1 MGRIH
6 VLDKHVA
13 ELIAAGEVV
22 DRPSS
27 VVKEL
32 LENAVD
38 AGATTVTVEI
48 KHGGVTY
55 LRITDNGCGI
65 AREDVP
71 TAFLRHATSKVNN
84 QSDLEEIG
92 TLGFRGEALA
102 SIAAVAR
109 VELLTRVGDALE
121 GTRYVIAGGEEEAC
135 EDAGCPAGTTIVV
148 RDLFYNTPARMKFLK
163 KDVVEGNSVASVMDK
178 IALSH
183 PEISFRFLR
192 DGKETL
198 HTPGDG
204 QLKSAIYAVY
214 GREFTQGLIP
224 VSYEY
229 GGVSVNGYVSKP
241 AAARPNRSMQNFFLN
256 GRYVKSRTAMVALE
270 EAFKG
275 SLMVGKLPACV
286 LHLSV
291 SCRSVDVNV
300 HPAKIEVRFVNEKPL
315 FDCVYHGVKTAL
327 NEGDTPK
334 VAQVP
339 AYVPPPVFAGVQPQA
354 KQLSFTPQPA
364 ASASEEP
371 EISVPRLGRS
381 ASSAGRGVVRERSAF
396 PALSREEPKK
406 PEGIPLWSARP
417 VSVPQ
422 QADPAIGKET
432 QNVEVSRTSLQ
443 EKMSGSPADGGS
455 LGAPDSARENVPAP
469 AEQSAGGISA
479 VSFPKAEPQTTAAPV
494 LDTQSLESRPP
505 VLPEPVQENPD
516 AEIQEEERP
525 FRLVGEAFGTYVIL
539 ERGDELVWIDK
550 HAAHERMLY
559 EKLKAERSDAD
570 CQLLLEPVAVTL
582 EKNEYAAVLEAR
594 ELFGK
599 AGFEIDD
606 FGGGTVLVRTAP
618 LILEGEGIADAVM
631 EMAGYLVR
639 SKTDLTTEKL
649 DWLYH
654 NVACR
659 AAIKA
664 GDETPPEELE
674 VLARRLA
681 AHPEIRYCPHG
692 RPVSI
697 VMRRRDLEKQFG
709 RLQ

>member
-6 VLDKHVA
+6 VLEKQVA

-38 AGATTVTVEI
+38 AGSTAVTVEI
-48 KHGGVTY
+48 QHGGVSY

-71 TAFLRHATSKVNN
+71 TAFLRHATSKVN
-84 QSDLEEIG
+84 SPEDLEGIG

-121 GTRYVIAGGEEEAC
+121 GTRYVIAGGEEEEC
-135 EDAGCPAGTTIVV
+135 TEAGCPAGTTIVV
-148 RDLFYNTPARMKFLK
+148 RDLFFNTPARMKFLK
-163 KDVVEGNSVASVMDK
+163 KDVVEGNAVASVMDK

-183 PEISFRFLR
+183 PEISFRFVR

-204 QLKSAIYAVY
+204 DLKSAIYAVY

-224 VSYEY
+224 VDYSY
-229 GGVSVNGYVSKP
+229 GGTSVKGYVSRP

-275 SLMVGKLPACV
+275 SLMVGKMPACV
-286 LHLSV
+286 LHLTV
-291 SCRSVDVNV
+291 SCRAVDVNV

-327 NEGDTPK
+327 NEGDTPR
-334 VAQVP
+334 VAQFP
-339 AYVPPPVFAGVQPQA
+339 TARPPVFAGVQPEVR
-354 KQLSFTPQPA
+354 QLSLSQRQESPA
-364 ASASEEP
+364 GDVEEQTSRREDGPEP
-371 EISVPRLGRS
+371 EISVPKLSRPFSPSGH
-381 ASSAGRGVVRERSAF
+381 GTVRESFAATRPIY
-396 PALSREEPKK
+396 PAESEPEENPAPPAGSEKA
-406 PEGIPLWSARP
+406 EQTFL
-417 VSVPQ
+417 
-422 QADPAIGKET
+422 QADPPHEDTVPFPETPEPENAVQFGQAPEPET
-432 QNVEVSRTSLQ
+432 Q
-443 EKMSGSPADGGS
+443 
-455 LGAPDSARENVPAP
+455 
-469 AEQSAGGISA
+469 
-479 VSFPKAEPQTTAAPV
+479 
-494 LDTQSLESRPP
+494 
-505 VLPEPVQENPD
+505 PEPS
-516 AEIQEEERP
+516 

-539 ERGDELVWIDK
+539 ESGDDLIWIDK
-550 HAAHERMLY
+550 HAAHERMIY
-559 EKLKAERSDAD
+559 EKLKAERGDAD
-570 CQLLLEPVAVTL
+570 CQLLLEPVSVTL

-594 ELFGK
+594 DLCRK

-606 FGGGTVLVRTAP
+606 FGAGTVLVRTAP

-664 GDETPPEELE
+664 GDELSREELTA
-674 VLARRLA
+674 LAAQLA

-709 RLQ
+709 RLP

>member
-6 VLDKHVA
+6 VLEKQVA

-38 AGATTVTVEI
+38 AGSTAVTVEI
-48 KHGGVTY
+48 QHGGVSY

-71 TAFLRHATSKVNN
+71 TAFLRHATSKVN
-84 QSDLEEIG
+84 SPEDLEGIG

-121 GTRYVIAGGEEEAC
+121 GTRYVIAGGEEEEC
-135 EDAGCPAGTTIVV
+135 TEAGCPAGTTIVV
-148 RDLFYNTPARMKFLK
+148 RDLFFNTPARMKFLK
-163 KDVVEGNSVASVMDK
+163 KDVVEGNAVASVMDK

-183 PEISFRFLR
+183 PEISFRFVR

-204 QLKSAIYAVY
+204 DLKSAIYAVY

-224 VSYEY
+224 VDYAY
-229 GGVSVNGYVSKP
+229 GGTSVKGYVSRP

-275 SLMVGKLPACV
+275 SLMVGKMPACV
-286 LHLSV
+286 LHLTV
-291 SCRSVDVNV
+291 SCRAVDVNV

-327 NEGDTPK
+327 NEGDTPR
-334 VAQVP
+334 VAQFP
-339 AYVPPPVFAGVQPQA
+339 TARPPVFAGVQPEVR
-354 KQLSFTPQPA
+354 QLSLSQREGSPAENTGEQTPRREDGP
-364 ASASEEP
+364 EP
-371 EISVPRLGRS
+371 EISVPKLSRPFSPSGH
-381 ASSAGRGVVRERSAF
+381 GTVRESFAAVRPVYSAESEPEENPAPPAVSEEAGQTLPQAEPHPEDTVPF
-396 PALSREEPKK
+396 PETPK
-406 PEGIPLWSARP
+406 PENA
-417 VSVPQ
+417 VQ
-422 QADPAIGKET
+422 FEQAPEPET
-432 QNVEVSRTSLQ
+432 Q
-443 EKMSGSPADGGS
+443 
-455 LGAPDSARENVPAP
+455 
-469 AEQSAGGISA
+469 
-479 VSFPKAEPQTTAAPV
+479 
-494 LDTQSLESRPP
+494 
-505 VLPEPVQENPD
+505 PEPS
-516 AEIQEEERP
+516 

-539 ERGDELVWIDK
+539 ESGDNLIWIDK
-550 HAAHERMLY
+550 HAAHERMIY
-559 EKLKAERSDAD
+559 EKLKAERGDAD
-570 CQLLLEPVAVTL
+570 CQLLLEPVSVTL

-594 ELFGK
+594 ELCRK

-606 FGGGTVLVRTAP
+606 FGAGTVLVRTAP

-664 GDETPPEELE
+664 GDELSREELTA
-674 VLARRLA
+674 LAAQLA

-709 RLQ
+709 RLP

>member
-6 VLDKHVA
+6 VLEKQVA

-38 AGATTVTVEI
+38 AGSTAVTVEI
-48 KHGGVTY
+48 QHGGVSY

-71 TAFLRHATSKVNN
+71 TAFLRHATSKVN
-84 QSDLEEIG
+84 SPEDLEGIG

-121 GTRYVIAGGEEEAC
+121 GTRYVIAGGEEEEC
-135 EDAGCPAGTTIVV
+135 TEAGCPAGTTIVV
-148 RDLFYNTPARMKFLK
+148 RDLFFNTPARMKFLK
-163 KDVVEGNSVASVMDK
+163 KDVVEGNAVASVMDK

-183 PEISFRFLR
+183 PEISFRFVR

-204 QLKSAIYAVY
+204 DLKSAIYAVY

-224 VSYEY
+224 VDYAY
-229 GGVSVNGYVSKP
+229 GGTSVKGYVSRP

-275 SLMVGKLPACV
+275 SLMVGKMPACV
-286 LHLSV
+286 LHLTV
-291 SCRSVDVNV
+291 SCRAVDVNV

-327 NEGDTPK
+327 NQGDTPR
-334 VAQVP
+334 VAQFP
-339 AYVPPPVFAGVQPQA
+339 TARPPVFAGVQPEVR
-354 KQLSFTPQPA
+354 QLSLSQRQEKPA
-364 ASASEEP
+364 GDVEEQMPRREDGPEP
-371 EISVPRLGRS
+371 EISVPKLSRPFSPSGH
-381 ASSAGRGVVRERSAF
+381 GTVRESFAATRPIY
-396 PALSREEPKK
+396 PAESEPEENPA
-406 PEGIPLWSARP
+406 PAAGSEEAGQTLP
-417 VSVPQ
+417 
-422 QADPAIGKET
+422 QADPHPEDTVPFPETPEPENAVQFEQAPEPET
-432 QNVEVSRTSLQ
+432 Q
-443 EKMSGSPADGGS
+443 
-455 LGAPDSARENVPAP
+455 
-469 AEQSAGGISA
+469 
-479 VSFPKAEPQTTAAPV
+479 
-494 LDTQSLESRPP
+494 
-505 VLPEPVQENPD
+505 PEPS
-516 AEIQEEERP
+516 

-539 ERGDELVWIDK
+539 ESGDDLIWIDK
-550 HAAHERMLY
+550 HAAHERMIY
-559 EKLKAERSDAD
+559 EKLKAERGDAD
-570 CQLLLEPVAVTL
+570 CQLLLEPVSVTL

-594 ELFGK
+594 DLCRK

-606 FGGGTVLVRTAP
+606 FGAGTVLVRTAP

-664 GDETPPEELE
+664 GDELSREELTA
-674 VLARRLA
+674 LAAQLA

-709 RLQ
+709 RLP

>member
-6 VLDKHVA
+6 VLEKQVA

-38 AGATTVTVEI
+38 AGSTAVTVEI
-48 KHGGVTY
+48 QHGGVSY

-71 TAFLRHATSKVNN
+71 TAFLRHATSKVN
-84 QSDLEEIG
+84 SPEDLEGIG

-121 GTRYVIAGGEEEAC
+121 GTRYVIAGGEEEEC
-135 EDAGCPAGTTIVV
+135 TEAGCPAGTTIVV
-148 RDLFYNTPARMKFLK
+148 RDLFFNTPARMKFLK
-163 KDVVEGNSVASVMDK
+163 KDVVEGNAVASVMDK

-183 PEISFRFLR
+183 PEISFRFVR

-204 QLKSAIYAVY
+204 DLKSAIYAVY

-224 VSYEY
+224 VDYSY
-229 GGVSVNGYVSKP
+229 GGTSVKGYVSRP

-275 SLMVGKLPACV
+275 SLMVGKMPACV
-286 LHLSV
+286 LHLTV
-291 SCRSVDVNV
+291 SCRAVDVNV

-327 NEGDTPK
+327 NQGDTPR
-334 VAQVP
+334 VAQFP
-339 AYVPPPVFAGVQPQA
+339 TARPPVFAGVQPEVR
-354 KQLSFTPQPA
+354 QLSLSQRQEKPA
-364 ASASEEP
+364 GDVEEQMPRREDGPEP
-371 EISVPRLGRS
+371 EISVPKLSRPFSPSGH
-381 ASSAGRGVVRERSAF
+381 GTVRESFAATRPIY
-396 PALSREEPKK
+396 PAESEPEENPAPPAGSEKAGQAL
-406 PEGIPLWSARP
+406 P
-417 VSVPQ
+417 
-422 QADPAIGKET
+422 QADPQHEDTVPFPETPEPENAVQFEQAPEPET
-432 QNVEVSRTSLQ
+432 Q
-443 EKMSGSPADGGS
+443 
-455 LGAPDSARENVPAP
+455 
-469 AEQSAGGISA
+469 
-479 VSFPKAEPQTTAAPV
+479 
-494 LDTQSLESRPP
+494 
-505 VLPEPVQENPD
+505 PEPS
-516 AEIQEEERP
+516 

-539 ERGDELVWIDK
+539 ESGDDLIWIDK
-550 HAAHERMLY
+550 HAAHERMIY
-559 EKLKAERSDAD
+559 EKLKAERGDAD
-570 CQLLLEPVAVTL
+570 CQLLLEPVSVTL

-594 ELFGK
+594 DLCRK

-606 FGGGTVLVRTAP
+606 FGAGTVLVRTAP

-664 GDETPPEELE
+664 GDELSREELTA
-674 VLARRLA
+674 LAAQLA

-709 RLQ
+709 RLP

>member
-6 VLDKHVA
+6 VLEKQVA

-38 AGATTVTVEI
+38 AGSTAVTVEI
-48 KHGGVTY
+48 QHGGVSY

-71 TAFLRHATSKVNN
+71 TAFLRHATSKVN
-84 QSDLEEIG
+84 SPEDLEGIG

-121 GTRYVIAGGEEEAC
+121 GTRYVIAGGEEEEC
-135 EDAGCPAGTTIVV
+135 TEAGCPAGTTIVV
-148 RDLFYNTPARMKFLK
+148 RDLFFNTPARMKFLK
-163 KDVVEGNSVASVMDK
+163 KDVVEGNAVASVMDK

-183 PEISFRFLR
+183 PEISFRFVR

-204 QLKSAIYAVY
+204 DLKSAIYAVY

-224 VSYEY
+224 VDYAY
-229 GGVSVNGYVSKP
+229 GGTSVKGYVSRP

-275 SLMVGKLPACV
+275 SLMVGKMPACV
-286 LHLSV
+286 LHLTV
-291 SCRSVDVNV
+291 SCRAVDVNV

-327 NEGDTPK
+327 NEGDTPR
-334 VAQVP
+334 VAQFP
-339 AYVPPPVFAGVQPQA
+339 TARPPVFAGVQPEVR
-354 KQLSFTPQPA
+354 QLSLSQRQESPA
-364 ASASEEP
+364 GDVEEQTSRREDGPEP
-371 EISVPRLGRS
+371 EISVPKLSRPFSPSGH
-381 ASSAGRGVVRERSAF
+381 GTVRESFAATRPIY
-396 PALSREEPKK
+396 PAESEPEENPAPPAGSEKA
-406 PEGIPLWSARP
+406 EQTFL
-417 VSVPQ
+417 
-422 QADPAIGKET
+422 QADPPPEDTVPFPETPEPENAVQFGQAPEPET
-432 QNVEVSRTSLQ
+432 Q
-443 EKMSGSPADGGS
+443 
-455 LGAPDSARENVPAP
+455 
-469 AEQSAGGISA
+469 
-479 VSFPKAEPQTTAAPV
+479 AEP
-494 LDTQSLESRPP
+494 S
-505 VLPEPVQENPD
+505 
-516 AEIQEEERP
+516 

-539 ERGDELVWIDK
+539 ESGDDLIWIDK
-550 HAAHERMLY
+550 HAAHERMIY
-559 EKLKAERSDAD
+559 EKLKAERGDAD
-570 CQLLLEPVAVTL
+570 CQLLLEPVSVTL

-594 ELFGK
+594 DLCRK

-606 FGGGTVLVRTAP
+606 FGAGTVLVRTAP

-664 GDETPPEELE
+664 GDELSREELTA
-674 VLARRLA
+674 LAAQLA

-709 RLQ
+709 RLP

>member
-1 MGRIH
+1 M
-6 VLDKHVA
+6 
-13 ELIAAGEVV
+13 V

-38 AGATTVTVEI
+38 AGSTAVTVEI
-48 KHGGVTY
+48 QHGGVSY

-71 TAFLRHATSKVNN
+71 TAFLRHATSKVN
-84 QSDLEEIG
+84 SPEDLEGIG

-121 GTRYVIAGGEEEAC
+121 GTRYVIAGGEEEEC
-135 EDAGCPAGTTIVV
+135 TEAGCPAGTTIVV
-148 RDLFYNTPARMKFLK
+148 RDLFFNTPARMKFLK
-163 KDVVEGNSVASVMDK
+163 KDVVEGNAVASVMDK

-183 PEISFRFLR
+183 PEISFRFVR

-204 QLKSAIYAVY
+204 DLKSAIYAVY

-224 VSYEY
+224 VDYSY
-229 GGVSVNGYVSKP
+229 GGTSVKGYVSRP

-256 GRYVKSRTAMVALE
+256 GRYVKSCTAMVALE

-275 SLMVGKLPACV
+275 SLMVGKMPACV
-286 LHLSV
+286 LHLTV
-291 SCRSVDVNV
+291 SCRAVDVNV

-327 NEGDTPK
+327 NQGDTPR
-334 VAQVP
+334 VAQFP
-339 AYVPPPVFAGVQPQA
+339 TARPPVFAGVQPEVR
-354 KQLSFTPQPA
+354 QLSLSQRQESPA
-364 ASASEEP
+364 GDVEEQTSRREDGPEP
-371 EISVPRLGRS
+371 EISVPKLSRPFSPSGH
-381 ASSAGRGVVRERSAF
+381 GTVRESFAATRPIY
-396 PALSREEPKK
+396 PAESEPEENPAPPAGSEKAGQAL
-406 PEGIPLWSARP
+406 P
-417 VSVPQ
+417 
-422 QADPAIGKET
+422 QADPQHEDTVPFPETPESENAVQFGQAPEPET
-432 QNVEVSRTSLQ
+432 Q
-443 EKMSGSPADGGS
+443 
-455 LGAPDSARENVPAP
+455 
-469 AEQSAGGISA
+469 
-479 VSFPKAEPQTTAAPV
+479 AEP
-494 LDTQSLESRPP
+494 S
-505 VLPEPVQENPD
+505 
-516 AEIQEEERP
+516 

-539 ERGDELVWIDK
+539 ESGDDLIWIDK
-550 HAAHERMLY
+550 HAAHERMIY
-559 EKLKAERSDAD
+559 EKLKAERGDAD
-570 CQLLLEPVAVTL
+570 CQLLLEPVSVTL

-594 ELFGK
+594 DLCRK

-606 FGGGTVLVRTAP
+606 FGAGTVLVRTAP

-664 GDETPPEELE
+664 GDELSREELTA
-674 VLARRLA
+674 LAAQLA

-709 RLQ
+709 RLP

>member
-6 VLDKHVA
+6 VLEKQVA

-38 AGATTVTVEI
+38 AGSTAVTVEI
-48 KHGGVTY
+48 QHGGVSY

-71 TAFLRHATSKVNN
+71 TAFLRHATSKVN
-84 QSDLEEIG
+84 SPEDLEGIG

-121 GTRYVIAGGEEEAC
+121 GTRYVIAGGEEEEC
-135 EDAGCPAGTTIVV
+135 TEAGCPAGTTIVV
-148 RDLFYNTPARMKFLK
+148 RDLFFNTPARMKFLK
-163 KDVVEGNSVASVMDK
+163 KDVVEGNAVASVMDK

-183 PEISFRFLR
+183 PEISFRFVR

-204 QLKSAIYAVY
+204 DLKSAIYAVY

-224 VSYEY
+224 VDYAY
-229 GGVSVNGYVSKP
+229 GGTSVKGYVSRP

-275 SLMVGKLPACV
+275 SLMVGKMPACV
-286 LHLSV
+286 LHLTV
-291 SCRSVDVNV
+291 SCRAVDVNV

-327 NEGDTPK
+327 NQGDTPR
-334 VAQVP
+334 VAQFP
-339 AYVPPPVFAGVQPQA
+339 TARPPVFAGVQPEVR
-354 KQLSFTPQPA
+354 QLSLSQRQEKPA
-364 ASASEEP
+364 GDVEEQMPRREDGPEP
-371 EISVPRLGRS
+371 EISVPKLSRPFSPSGH
-381 ASSAGRGVVRERSAF
+381 GTVRENFA
-396 PALSREEPKK
+396 AV
-406 PEGIPLWSARP
+406 RP
-417 VSVPQ
+417 VYSAESEPEENPAPPAGSEEAGQ
-422 QADPAIGKET
+422 ALPQADPQHEDTVPFPETPEPENAVQFEQAPEPET
-432 QNVEVSRTSLQ
+432 Q
-443 EKMSGSPADGGS
+443 
-455 LGAPDSARENVPAP
+455 
-469 AEQSAGGISA
+469 
-479 VSFPKAEPQTTAAPV
+479 AEP
-494 LDTQSLESRPP
+494 S
-505 VLPEPVQENPD
+505 
-516 AEIQEEERP
+516 

-539 ERGDELVWIDK
+539 ESGDDLIWIDK
-550 HAAHERMLY
+550 HAAHERMIY
-559 EKLKAERSDAD
+559 EKLKAERGDAD
-570 CQLLLEPVAVTL
+570 CQLLLEPVSVTL

-594 ELFGK
+594 DLCRK

-606 FGGGTVLVRTAP
+606 FGAGTVLVRTAP

-664 GDETPPEELE
+664 GDELSREELTA
-674 VLARRLA
+674 LAAQLA

-709 RLQ
+709 RLP

>member
-6 VLDKHVA
+6 VLEKQVA

-38 AGATTVTVEI
+38 AGSTAVTVEI
-48 KHGGVTY
+48 QHGGVSY

-71 TAFLRHATSKVNN
+71 TAFLRHATSKVN
-84 QSDLEEIG
+84 SPEDLEGIG

-121 GTRYVIAGGEEEAC
+121 GTRYVIAGGEEEEC
-135 EDAGCPAGTTIVV
+135 TEAGCPAGTTIVV
-148 RDLFYNTPARMKFLK
+148 RDLFFNTPARMKFLK
-163 KDVVEGNSVASVMDK
+163 KDVVEGNAVASVMDK

-183 PEISFRFLR
+183 PEISFRFVR

-204 QLKSAIYAVY
+204 DLKSAIYAVY

-224 VSYEY
+224 VDYSY
-229 GGVSVNGYVSKP
+229 GGTSVKGYVSRP

-275 SLMVGKLPACV
+275 SLMVGKMPACV
-286 LHLSV
+286 LHLTV
-291 SCRSVDVNV
+291 SCRAVDVNV

-327 NEGDTPK
+327 NQGDTPR
-334 VAQVP
+334 VAQFP
-339 AYVPPPVFAGVQPQA
+339 TARPPVFAGVQPEVR
-354 KQLSFTPQPA
+354 QLSLSQRQESPA
-364 ASASEEP
+364 GDVEEQTSRREDGPEP
-371 EISVPRLGRS
+371 EISVPKLSRPFSPSGH
-381 ASSAGRGVVRERSAF
+381 GTVRESFAATRPIY
-396 PALSREEPKK
+396 PAESEPEENPAPPAGSEKAGQAL
-406 PEGIPLWSARP
+406 P
-417 VSVPQ
+417 
-422 QADPAIGKET
+422 QADPQHEDTVPFPETPKPENAVQFGQAPEPET
-432 QNVEVSRTSLQ
+432 Q
-443 EKMSGSPADGGS
+443 
-455 LGAPDSARENVPAP
+455 
-469 AEQSAGGISA
+469 
-479 VSFPKAEPQTTAAPV
+479 AEP
-494 LDTQSLESRPP
+494 S
-505 VLPEPVQENPD
+505 
-516 AEIQEEERP
+516 

-539 ERGDELVWIDK
+539 ESGDDLIWIDK
-550 HAAHERMLY
+550 HAAHERMIY
-559 EKLKAERSDAD
+559 EKLKAERGDAD
-570 CQLLLEPVAVTL
+570 CQLLLEPVSVTL

-594 ELFGK
+594 DLCRK

-606 FGGGTVLVRTAP
+606 FGAGTVLVRTAP

-664 GDETPPEELE
+664 GDELSREELTA
-674 VLARRLA
+674 LAAQLA

-709 RLQ
+709 RLP

>member
-6 VLDKHVA
+6 VLEKQVA

-38 AGATTVTVEI
+38 AGSTAVTVETQ
-48 KHGGVTY
+48 HGGVSY

-71 TAFLRHATSKVNN
+71 TAFLRHATSKVN
-84 QSDLEEIG
+84 SPEDLEGIG

-121 GTRYVIAGGEEEAC
+121 GTRYVIAGGEEEEC
-135 EDAGCPAGTTIVV
+135 TEAGCPAGTTIVV
-148 RDLFYNTPARMKFLK
+148 RDLFFNTPARMKFLK
-163 KDVVEGNSVASVMDK
+163 KDVVEGNAVASVMDK

-183 PEISFRFLR
+183 PEISFRFVR

-204 QLKSAIYAVY
+204 DLKSAIYAVY

-224 VSYEY
+224 VDYSY
-229 GGVSVNGYVSKP
+229 GGTSVKGYVSRP

-275 SLMVGKLPACV
+275 SLMVGKMPACV
-286 LHLSV
+286 LHLTV
-291 SCRSVDVNV
+291 SCRAVDVNV

-327 NEGDTPK
+327 NQGDTPR
-334 VAQVP
+334 VAQFP
-339 AYVPPPVFAGVQPQA
+339 TARPPVFAGVQPEVR
-354 KQLSFTPQPA
+354 QLSLSQRQESPA
-364 ASASEEP
+364 GDVEEQTSRREDGPEP
-371 EISVPRLGRS
+371 EISVPKLSRPFSPSGH
-381 ASSAGRGVVRERSAF
+381 GTVRESFA
-396 PALSREEPKK
+396 AV
-406 PEGIPLWSARP
+406 RP
-417 VSVPQ
+417 VY
-422 QADPAIGKET
+422 
-432 QNVEVSRTSLQ
+432 
-443 EKMSGSPADGGS
+443 
-455 LGAPDSARENVPAP
+455 SAESEPEENPAP
-469 AEQSAGGISA
+469 AAVSEEAGQTLPQAEPHPEDTVSLPEMPKPKSA
-479 VSFPKAEPQTTAAPV
+479 VQFEQAPEPETQAEP
-494 LDTQSLESRPP
+494 S
-505 VLPEPVQENPD
+505 
-516 AEIQEEERP
+516 

-539 ERGDELVWIDK
+539 ESGDDLIWIDK
-550 HAAHERMLY
+550 HAAHERMIY
-559 EKLKAERSDAD
+559 EKLKAERGDAD
-570 CQLLLEPVAVTL
+570 CQLLLEPVSVTL

-594 ELFGK
+594 ELCRK

-606 FGGGTVLVRTAP
+606 FGAGTVLVRTAP

-664 GDETPPEELE
+664 GDELSREELTA
-674 VLARRLA
+674 LAAQLA

-709 RLQ
+709 RLP

>member
-6 VLDKHVA
+6 VLEKQVA

-38 AGATTVTVEI
+38 AGSTAVTVEI
-48 KHGGVTY
+48 QHGGVSY

-71 TAFLRHATSKVNN
+71 TAFLRHATSKVN
-84 QSDLEEIG
+84 SPEDLEGIG

-121 GTRYVIAGGEEEAC
+121 GTRYVIAGGEEEEC
-135 EDAGCPAGTTIVV
+135 TEAGCPAGTTIVV
-148 RDLFYNTPARMKFLK
+148 RDLFFNTPARMKFLK
-163 KDVVEGNSVASVMDK
+163 KDVVEGNAVASVMDK

-183 PEISFRFLR
+183 PEISFRFVR

-204 QLKSAIYAVY
+204 DLKSAIYAVY

-224 VSYEY
+224 VDYSY
-229 GGVSVNGYVSKP
+229 GGTSVKGYVSRP

-256 GRYVKSRTAMVALE
+256 GRYVKSCTAMVALE

-275 SLMVGKLPACV
+275 SLMVGKMPACV
-286 LHLSV
+286 LHLTV
-291 SCRSVDVNV
+291 SCRAVDVNV

-327 NEGDTPK
+327 NQGDTPR
-334 VAQVP
+334 VAQFP
-339 AYVPPPVFAGVQPQA
+339 TARPPVFAGVQPEVR
-354 KQLSFTPQPA
+354 QLSLSQRQESPA
-364 ASASEEP
+364 GDVEEQTSRREDGPEP
-371 EISVPRLGRS
+371 EISVPKLSRPFSPSGH
-381 ASSAGRGVVRERSAF
+381 GTVRESFAATRPIY
-396 PALSREEPKK
+396 PAESEPEENPAPPAGSEKAGQAL
-406 PEGIPLWSARP
+406 P
-417 VSVPQ
+417 
-422 QADPAIGKET
+422 QADPQHEDTVPFPETPESENAVQFGQAPEPET
-432 QNVEVSRTSLQ
+432 Q
-443 EKMSGSPADGGS
+443 
-455 LGAPDSARENVPAP
+455 
-469 AEQSAGGISA
+469 
-479 VSFPKAEPQTTAAPV
+479 AEP
-494 LDTQSLESRPP
+494 S
-505 VLPEPVQENPD
+505 
-516 AEIQEEERP
+516 

-539 ERGDELVWIDK
+539 ESGDDLIWIDK
-550 HAAHERMLY
+550 HAAHERMIY
-559 EKLKAERSDAD
+559 EKLKAERGDAD
-570 CQLLLEPVAVTL
+570 CQLLLEPVSVTL

-594 ELFGK
+594 DLCRK

-606 FGGGTVLVRTAP
+606 FGAGTVLVRTAP

-664 GDETPPEELE
+664 GDELSREELTA
-674 VLARRLA
+674 LAAQLA

-709 RLQ
+709 RLP

>member
-6 VLDKHVA
+6 VLEKQVA

-22 DRPSS
+22 DRPAS

-38 AGATTVTVEI
+38 AGSTTVTVEI
-48 KHGGVTY
+48 QHGGVSY
-55 LRITDNGCGI
+55 LRITDNGCGM
-65 AREDVP
+65 APEDVP
-71 TAFLRHATSKVNN
+71 TAFLRHATSKVNS
-84 QSDLEEIG
+84 QEDLEGIG

-109 VELLTRVGDALE
+109 VELLTRVGEALE
-121 GTRYVIAGGEEEAC
+121 GTRYVIAGGEEE
-135 EDAGCPAGTTIVV
+135 EYTEAGCPAGTTIVV
-148 RDLFYNTPARMKFLK
+148 RDLFFNTPARMKFLK
-163 KDVVEGNSVASVMDK
+163 KDVVEGNAVASVMDK

-183 PEISFRFLR
+183 PEISFRFVR
-192 DGKETL
+192 EGKETL

-204 QLKSAIYAVY
+204 DLKSAIYAVY

-224 VSYEY
+224 VDYTY
-229 GGVSVNGYVSKP
+229 GGTSVKGYVSRP

-275 SLMVGKLPACV
+275 SLMVGKMPACV
-286 LHLSV
+286 LHLTV
-291 SCRSVDVNV
+291 SCRAVDVNV

-327 NEGDTPK
+327 NEGDTPR
-334 VAQVP
+334 VAQIP
-339 AYVPPPVFAGVQPQA
+339 ITRPPVFAGVRPEVR
-354 KQLSFTPQPA
+354 QLSLSEHPEGPA
-364 ASASEEP
+364 RDVREQTSRREDSPEP
-371 EISVPRLGRS
+371 EISVPKLSRPFSSSGHGTVREKFSL
-381 ASSAGRGVVRERSAF
+381 SSAALHREEDFAVARPVHPKESEPSEIPAKEGAPHAVLEPSVEQMPF
-396 PALSREEPKK
+396 PKAPALSILSNSQPGDTVRFSKTPRPDSMVQPEQTPEP
-406 PEGIPLWSARP
+406 
-417 VSVPQ
+417 
-422 QADPAIGKET
+422 ET
-432 QNVEVSRTSLQ
+432 Q
-443 EKMSGSPADGGS
+443 
-455 LGAPDSARENVPAP
+455 
-469 AEQSAGGISA
+469 
-479 VSFPKAEPQTTAAPV
+479 
-494 LDTQSLESRPP
+494 
-505 VLPEPVQENPD
+505 PEPS
-516 AEIQEEERP
+516 

-539 ERGDELVWIDK
+539 ESGDDLIWIDK
-550 HAAHERMLY
+550 HAAHERMIY
-559 EKLKAERSDAD
+559 EKLKAERGDAD
-570 CQLLLEPVAVTL
+570 CQLLLEPVSVTL

-594 ELFGK
+594 ELCRK

-606 FGGGTVLVRTAP
+606 FGAGTVLVRTAP

-631 EMAGYLVR
+631 EIAGYLIR

-664 GDETPPEELE
+664 GDELSQEELTA
-674 VLARRLA
+674 LAAQLA

>member
-6 VLDKHVA
+6 VLEKQVA

-38 AGATTVTVEI
+38 AGSTAVTVEI
-48 KHGGVTY
+48 QHGGVSY

-71 TAFLRHATSKVNN
+71 TAFLRHATSRVN
-84 QSDLEEIG
+84 SPEDLEGIG

-121 GTRYVIAGGEEEAC
+121 GTRYVIAGGEEEEC
-135 EDAGCPAGTTIVV
+135 TEAGCPAGTTIVV
-148 RDLFYNTPARMKFLK
+148 RDLFFNTPARMKFLK
-163 KDVVEGNSVASVMDK
+163 KDVVEGNAVASVMDK

-183 PEISFRFLR
+183 PEISFRFVR

-204 QLKSAIYAVY
+204 DLKSAIYAVY

-224 VSYEY
+224 VDYAY
-229 GGVSVNGYVSKP
+229 GGTSVKGYVSRP

-275 SLMVGKLPACV
+275 SLMVGKMPACV
-286 LHLSV
+286 LHLTV
-291 SCRSVDVNV
+291 SCRAVDVNV

-327 NEGDTPK
+327 NQGDTPR
-334 VAQVP
+334 VAQFP
-339 AYVPPPVFAGVQPQA
+339 TARPPVFAGVQPEVR
-354 KQLSFTPQPA
+354 QLSLSQRQESPA
-364 ASASEEP
+364 GDVEEQTSRREDGPEP
-371 EISVPRLGRS
+371 EISVPKLSRPFSPSGH
-381 ASSAGRGVVRERSAF
+381 GTVRESFAATRPIY
-396 PALSREEPKK
+396 PAESEPEENPAPPAGSEKAGQAL
-406 PEGIPLWSARP
+406 P
-417 VSVPQ
+417 
-422 QADPAIGKET
+422 QADPQHEDTVPFPETPKPENAVQFEQAPEPET
-432 QNVEVSRTSLQ
+432 Q
-443 EKMSGSPADGGS
+443 
-455 LGAPDSARENVPAP
+455 
-469 AEQSAGGISA
+469 
-479 VSFPKAEPQTTAAPV
+479 AEP
-494 LDTQSLESRPP
+494 S
-505 VLPEPVQENPD
+505 
-516 AEIQEEERP
+516 

-539 ERGDELVWIDK
+539 ESGDDLIWIDK
-550 HAAHERMLY
+550 HAAHERMIY
-559 EKLKAERSDAD
+559 EKLKAERGDAD
-570 CQLLLEPVAVTL
+570 CQLLLEPVSVTL

-594 ELFGK
+594 DLCRK

-606 FGGGTVLVRTAP
+606 FGAGTVLVRTAP

-664 GDETPPEELE
+664 GDELSREELTA
-674 VLARRLA
+674 LAAQLA

>member
-6 VLDKHVA
+6 VLEKQVA

-38 AGATTVTVEI
+38 AGSTAVTVEI
-48 KHGGVTY
+48 QHGGVSY

-71 TAFLRHATSKVNN
+71 TAFLRHATSKVN
-84 QSDLEEIG
+84 SPEDLEGIG

-121 GTRYVIAGGEEEAC
+121 GTRYVIAGGEEEEC
-135 EDAGCPAGTTIVV
+135 TEAGCPAGTTIVV
-148 RDLFYNTPARMKFLK
+148 RDLFFNTPARMKFLK
-163 KDVVEGNSVASVMDK
+163 KDVVEGNAVASVMDK

-183 PEISFRFLR
+183 PEISFRFVR

-204 QLKSAIYAVY
+204 DLKSAIYAVY

-224 VSYEY
+224 VDYAY
-229 GGVSVNGYVSKP
+229 GGTSVKGYVSRP

-275 SLMVGKLPACV
+275 SLMVGKMPACV
-286 LHLSV
+286 LHLTV
-291 SCRSVDVNV
+291 SCRAVDVNV

-327 NEGDTPK
+327 NQGDTPR
-334 VAQVP
+334 VAQFP
-339 AYVPPPVFAGVQPQA
+339 TARPPVFAGVQPEVR
-354 KQLSFTPQPA
+354 QLSLSQRQESPA
-364 ASASEEP
+364 GDVEEQTSRREDGPEP
-371 EISVPRLGRS
+371 EISVPKLSRPFSPSGH
-381 ASSAGRGVVRERSAF
+381 GTVRESFAATRPIY
-396 PALSREEPKK
+396 PAESEPEENPAPPAGSEKAGQAL
-406 PEGIPLWSARP
+406 P
-417 VSVPQ
+417 
-422 QADPAIGKET
+422 QADPQHEDTVPFPETPKPENAVQFEQAPEPET
-432 QNVEVSRTSLQ
+432 Q
-443 EKMSGSPADGGS
+443 
-455 LGAPDSARENVPAP
+455 
-469 AEQSAGGISA
+469 
-479 VSFPKAEPQTTAAPV
+479 AEP
-494 LDTQSLESRPP
+494 S
-505 VLPEPVQENPD
+505 
-516 AEIQEEERP
+516 

-539 ERGDELVWIDK
+539 ESGDDLIWIDK
-550 HAAHERMLY
+550 HAAHERMIY
-559 EKLKAERSDAD
+559 EKLKAERGDAD
-570 CQLLLEPVAVTL
+570 CQLLLEPVSVTL

-594 ELFGK
+594 DLCRK

-606 FGGGTVLVRTAP
+606 FGAGTVLVRTAP

-664 GDETPPEELE
+664 GDELSREELTA
-674 VLARRLA
+674 LAAQLA

>member
-6 VLDKHVA
+6 VLEKQVA

-38 AGATTVTVEI
+38 AGSTAVTVEI
-48 KHGGVTY
+48 QHGGVSY

-71 TAFLRHATSKVNN
+71 TAFLRHATSKVN
-84 QSDLEEIG
+84 SPEDLEGIG

-121 GTRYVIAGGEEEAC
+121 GTRYVIAGGEEEEC
-135 EDAGCPAGTTIVV
+135 TEAGCSAGTTIVV
-148 RDLFYNTPARMKFLK
+148 RDLFFNTPARMKFLK
-163 KDVVEGNSVASVMDK
+163 KDVVEGNAVASVMDK

-183 PEISFRFLR
+183 PEISFRFVR

-204 QLKSAIYAVY
+204 DLKSAIYAVY

-224 VSYEY
+224 VDYSY
-229 GGVSVNGYVSKP
+229 GGTSVKGYVSRP

-275 SLMVGKLPACV
+275 SLMVGKMPACV
-286 LHLSV
+286 LHLTV
-291 SCRSVDVNV
+291 SCRAVDVNV

-327 NEGDTPK
+327 NEGDTPR
-334 VAQVP
+334 VAQFP
-339 AYVPPPVFAGVQPQA
+339 TARPPVFAGVQPEVR
-354 KQLSFTPQPA
+354 QLSLSQRQESPA
-364 ASASEEP
+364 GDVEEQTSRREDGPEP
-371 EISVPRLGRS
+371 EISVPKLSRPFSPSGH
-381 ASSAGRGVVRERSAF
+381 GTVRESFAATRPIY
-396 PALSREEPKK
+396 PAESEPEENPA
-406 PEGIPLWSARP
+406 PPAVLEEAEQTFL
-417 VSVPQ
+417 
-422 QADPAIGKET
+422 QADPPPEDTVPFPETPEPENAVQFEQAPEPET
-432 QNVEVSRTSLQ
+432 Q
-443 EKMSGSPADGGS
+443 
-455 LGAPDSARENVPAP
+455 
-469 AEQSAGGISA
+469 
-479 VSFPKAEPQTTAAPV
+479 
-494 LDTQSLESRPP
+494 
-505 VLPEPVQENPD
+505 PEPS
-516 AEIQEEERP
+516 

-539 ERGDELVWIDK
+539 ESGDDLIWIDK
-550 HAAHERMLY
+550 HAAHERMIY
-559 EKLKAERSDAD
+559 EKLKAERGDAD
-570 CQLLLEPVAVTL
+570 CQLLLEPVSVTL

-594 ELFGK
+594 DLCRK

-606 FGGGTVLVRTAP
+606 FGAGTVLVRTAP

-664 GDETPPEELE
+664 GDELSREELTA
-674 VLARRLA
+674 LAAQLA

-709 RLQ
+709 RLP

>member
-6 VLDKHVA
+6 VLEKQVA

-38 AGATTVTVEI
+38 AGSTAVTVEI
-48 KHGGVTY
+48 QHGGVSY

-71 TAFLRHATSKVNN
+71 TAFLRHATSKVN
-84 QSDLEEIG
+84 SPEDLEGIG

-121 GTRYVIAGGEEEAC
+121 GTRYVIAGGEEEEC
-135 EDAGCPAGTTIVV
+135 TEAGCPAGTTIVV
-148 RDLFYNTPARMKFLK
+148 RDLFFNTPARMKFLK
-163 KDVVEGNSVASVMDK
+163 KDVVEGNAVASVMDK

-183 PEISFRFLR
+183 PEISFRFVR

-204 QLKSAIYAVY
+204 DLKSAIYAVY

-224 VSYEY
+224 VDYAY
-229 GGVSVNGYVSKP
+229 GGTSVKGYVSRP
-241 AAARPNRSMQNFFLN
+241 AAARPNRIMQNFFLN

-275 SLMVGKLPACV
+275 SLMVGKMPACV
-286 LHLSV
+286 LHLTV
-291 SCRSVDVNV
+291 SCRAVDVNV

-327 NEGDTPK
+327 NQGDTPR
-334 VAQVP
+334 VAQFP
-339 AYVPPPVFAGVQPQA
+339 TARPPVFAGVQPEVR
-354 KQLSFTPQPA
+354 QLSLSQRQESPA
-364 ASASEEP
+364 GDVEEQTSRREDGPEP
-371 EISVPRLGRS
+371 EISVPKLSRPFSPSGH
-381 ASSAGRGVVRERSAF
+381 GTVRESFAATRPIY
-396 PALSREEPKK
+396 PAESEPEENPAPPAGSEKAGQAL
-406 PEGIPLWSARP
+406 P
-417 VSVPQ
+417 
-422 QADPAIGKET
+422 QADPQHEDTVPFPETPKPENAVQFEQAPEPET
-432 QNVEVSRTSLQ
+432 Q
-443 EKMSGSPADGGS
+443 
-455 LGAPDSARENVPAP
+455 
-469 AEQSAGGISA
+469 
-479 VSFPKAEPQTTAAPV
+479 AEP
-494 LDTQSLESRPP
+494 S
-505 VLPEPVQENPD
+505 
-516 AEIQEEERP
+516 

-539 ERGDELVWIDK
+539 ESGDDLIWIDK
-550 HAAHERMLY
+550 HAAHERMIY
-559 EKLKAERSDAD
+559 EKLKAERGDAD
-570 CQLLLEPVAVTL
+570 CQLLLEPVSVTL

-594 ELFGK
+594 DLCRK

-606 FGGGTVLVRTAP
+606 FGAGTVLVRTAP

-664 GDETPPEELE
+664 GDELSREELTA
-674 VLARRLA
+674 LAAQLA

>member
-6 VLDKHVA
+6 VLEKQVA

-38 AGATTVTVEI
+38 AGSTAVTVEI
-48 KHGGVTY
+48 QHGGVSY

-71 TAFLRHATSKVNN
+71 TAFLRHATSKVN
-84 QSDLEEIG
+84 SPEDLEGIG

-121 GTRYVIAGGEEEAC
+121 GTRYVIAGGEEEEC
-135 EDAGCPAGTTIVV
+135 TEAGCPAGTTIVV
-148 RDLFYNTPARMKFLK
+148 RDLFFNTPARMKFLK
-163 KDVVEGNSVASVMDK
+163 KDVVEGNAVASVMDK

-183 PEISFRFLR
+183 PEISFRFVR

-204 QLKSAIYAVY
+204 DLKSAIYAVY

-224 VSYEY
+224 VDYSY
-229 GGVSVNGYVSKP
+229 GGTSVKGYVSRP

-256 GRYVKSRTAMVALE
+256 GRYVKSHTAMVALE

-275 SLMVGKLPACV
+275 SLMVGKMPACV
-286 LHLSV
+286 LHLTV
-291 SCRSVDVNV
+291 SCRAVDVNV

-327 NEGDTPK
+327 NQGDTPR
-334 VAQVP
+334 VAQFP
-339 AYVPPPVFAGVQPQA
+339 TARPPVFAGVQPEVR
-354 KQLSFTPQPA
+354 QLSLSQRQESPA
-364 ASASEEP
+364 GDVEEQTSRREDGPEP
-371 EISVPRLGRS
+371 EISVPKLSRPFSPSGH
-381 ASSAGRGVVRERSAF
+381 GTVRESFA
-396 PALSREEPKK
+396 AV
-406 PEGIPLWSARP
+406 RP
-417 VSVPQ
+417 VY
-422 QADPAIGKET
+422 
-432 QNVEVSRTSLQ
+432 
-443 EKMSGSPADGGS
+443 
-455 LGAPDSARENVPAP
+455 SAESEPEENPAP
-469 AEQSAGGISA
+469 AAVSEEAGQTLPQAEPHPEDTVSLPEMPKPKSA
-479 VSFPKAEPQTTAAPV
+479 VQFEQAPEPETQAEP
-494 LDTQSLESRPP
+494 S
-505 VLPEPVQENPD
+505 
-516 AEIQEEERP
+516 

-539 ERGDELVWIDK
+539 ESGDDLIWIDK
-550 HAAHERMLY
+550 HAAHERMIY
-559 EKLKAERSDAD
+559 EKLKAERGDAD
-570 CQLLLEPVAVTL
+570 CQLLLEPVSVTL

-594 ELFGK
+594 ELCRK

-606 FGGGTVLVRTAP
+606 FGAGTVLVRTAP

-664 GDETPPEELE
+664 GDELSREELTA
-674 VLARRLA
+674 LAAQLA

-709 RLQ
+709 RLP

>member
-6 VLDKHVA
+6 VLEKQVA

-38 AGATTVTVEI
+38 AGSTAVTVEI
-48 KHGGVTY
+48 QHGGVSY

-71 TAFLRHATSKVNN
+71 TAFLRHATSKVN
-84 QSDLEEIG
+84 SPEDLEGIG

-121 GTRYVIAGGEEEAC
+121 GTRYVIAGGEEEEC
-135 EDAGCPAGTTIVV
+135 TEAGCPAGTTIVV
-148 RDLFYNTPARMKFLK
+148 RDLFFNTPARMKFLK
-163 KDVVEGNSVASVMDK
+163 KDVVEGNAVASVMDK

-183 PEISFRFLR
+183 PEISFRFVR
-192 DGKETL
+192 DGKETI

-204 QLKSAIYAVY
+204 DLKSAIYAVY

-224 VSYEY
+224 VDYAY
-229 GGVSVNGYVSKP
+229 GGTSVKGYVSRP

-275 SLMVGKLPACV
+275 SLMVGKMPACV
-286 LHLSV
+286 LHLTV
-291 SCRSVDVNV
+291 SCRAVDVNV

-327 NEGDTPK
+327 NQGDTPR
-334 VAQVP
+334 VAQFP
-339 AYVPPPVFAGVQPQA
+339 TARPPVFAGVQPEVR
-354 KQLSFTPQPA
+354 QLSLSQRQEKPA
-364 ASASEEP
+364 GDIEEQMPRREDGPEP
-371 EISVPRLGRS
+371 EISVPKLSRPFSPSGH
-381 ASSAGRGVVRERSAF
+381 GTVRESFA
-396 PALSREEPKK
+396 AV
-406 PEGIPLWSARP
+406 RP
-417 VSVPQ
+417 VY
-422 QADPAIGKET
+422 
-432 QNVEVSRTSLQ
+432 
-443 EKMSGSPADGGS
+443 
-455 LGAPDSARENVPAP
+455 SAESEPEENPAP
-469 AEQSAGGISA
+469 AAGSEEAGQTL
-479 VSFPKAEPQTTAAPV
+479 PQAEPQHE
-494 LDTQSLESRPP
+494 DTVPFPETPKPENAVQFEQA
-505 VLPEPVQENPD
+505 PEPETQ
-516 AEIQEEERP
+516 AEP
-525 FRLVGEAFGTYVIL
+525 SFRLVGEAFGTYVIL
-539 ERGDELVWIDK
+539 ESGDDLIWIDK
-550 HAAHERMLY
+550 HAAHERMIY
-559 EKLKAERSDAD
+559 EKLKAERGDAD
-570 CQLLLEPVAVTL
+570 CQLLLEPVSVTL

-594 ELFGK
+594 ELCRK

-606 FGGGTVLVRTAP
+606 FGAGTVLVRTAP

-664 GDETPPEELE
+664 GDELSREELTA
-674 VLARRLA
+674 LAAQLA

-697 VMRRRDLEKQFG
+697 VMRRQDLEKQFG
-709 RLQ
+709 RLP

>member
-6 VLDKHVA
+6 VLEKQVA

-38 AGATTVTVEI
+38 AGSTAVTVEI
-48 KHGGVTY
+48 QHGGVSY

-71 TAFLRHATSKVNN
+71 TAFLRHATSKVN
-84 QSDLEEIG
+84 SPEDLEGIG

-121 GTRYVIAGGEEEAC
+121 GTRYVIAGGEEEEC
-135 EDAGCPAGTTIVV
+135 TEAGCPAGTTIVV
-148 RDLFYNTPARMKFLK
+148 RDLFFNTPARMKFLK
-163 KDVVEGNSVASVMDK
+163 KDVVEGNAVASVMDK

-183 PEISFRFLR
+183 PEISFRFVR

-204 QLKSAIYAVY
+204 DLKSAIYAVY

-224 VSYEY
+224 VDYAY
-229 GGVSVNGYVSKP
+229 GGTSVKGYVSRP

-275 SLMVGKLPACV
+275 SLMVGKMPACV
-286 LHLSV
+286 LHLTV
-291 SCRSVDVNV
+291 SCRAVDVNV

-327 NEGDTPK
+327 NEGDTPR
-334 VAQVP
+334 VAQFP
-339 AYVPPPVFAGVQPQA
+339 TARPPVFAGVQPEVR
-354 KQLSFTPQPA
+354 QLSLSQREGSPAENTGEQTPRREDGP
-364 ASASEEP
+364 EP
-371 EISVPRLGRS
+371 EISVPKLSRPFSPSGH
-381 ASSAGRGVVRERSAF
+381 GTVRESFAAVRPVYSAESEPEENPAPPAVSEEAGQTLPQAEPHPEDTVPF
-396 PALSREEPKK
+396 PETPK
-406 PEGIPLWSARP
+406 PENA
-417 VSVPQ
+417 VQ
-422 QADPAIGKET
+422 FEQALEPET
-432 QNVEVSRTSLQ
+432 Q
-443 EKMSGSPADGGS
+443 
-455 LGAPDSARENVPAP
+455 
-469 AEQSAGGISA
+469 
-479 VSFPKAEPQTTAAPV
+479 
-494 LDTQSLESRPP
+494 
-505 VLPEPVQENPD
+505 PEPS
-516 AEIQEEERP
+516 

-539 ERGDELVWIDK
+539 ESGDNLIWIDK
-550 HAAHERMLY
+550 HAAHERMIY
-559 EKLKAERSDAD
+559 EKLKAERGDAD
-570 CQLLLEPVAVTL
+570 CQLLLEPVSVTL

-594 ELFGK
+594 ELCRK

-606 FGGGTVLVRTAP
+606 FGAGTVLVRTAP

-664 GDETPPEELE
+664 GDELSREELTA
-674 VLARRLA
+674 LAAQLA

-709 RLQ
+709 RLP

>member
-38 AGATTVTVEI
+38 AGATSVTVEI
-48 KHGGVTY
+48 KHGGASY

-71 TAFLRHATSKVNN
+71 TAFLRHATSKV
-84 QSDLEEIG
+84 QSQDDLEGIG

-102 SIAAVAR
+102 SIAAVSR
-109 VELLTRVGDALE
+109 VELLTRVGDELE
-121 GTRYVIAGGEEEAC
+121 GTRYVIEGGEEEAL
-135 EDAGCPAGTTIVV
+135 EEAGCPAGTTIVV
-148 RDLFYNTPARMKFLK
+148 RDLFFNTPARMKFLK
-163 KDVVEGNSVASVMDK
+163 KDVVEGNAVASVMDK

-183 PEISFRFLR
+183 PEIAFRFLR

-198 HTPGDG
+198 RTPGDG
-204 QLKSAIYAVY
+204 KLKSAIYAVY
-214 GREFTQGLIP
+214 GREFTQNLLP
-224 VSYEY
+224 VDYEF
-229 GGVSVNGYVSKP
+229 GGASVKGFVSKP

-256 GRYVKSRTAMVALE
+256 GRYVRSRTAMVALE

-275 SLMVGKLPACV
+275 TLMAGKLPACV
-286 LHLSV
+286 LHLTV
-291 SCRSVDVNV
+291 SCRAVDVNV

-327 NEGDTPK
+327 NEQDTPK
-334 VAQVP
+334 TAQFP
-339 AYVPPPVFAGVQPQA
+339 AAPPPLVFAGVQPQA
-354 KQLSFTPQPA
+354 SQLSLDLEPKREPV
-364 ASASEEP
+364 SEPEP
-371 EISVPRLGRS
+371 EISVPKLERTSPFG
-381 ASSAGRGVVRERSAF
+381 AGRAVRDSRSLPFA
-396 PALSREEPKK
+396 S
-406 PEGIPLWSARP
+406 RP
-417 VSVPQ
+417 VAPSAAGAAWESFFPSRRPES
-422 QADPAIGKET
+422 APAPDT
-432 QNVEVSRTSLQ
+432 AQP
-443 EKMSGSPADGGS
+443 PADGES
-455 LGAPDSARENVPAP
+455 REAALPSSDALPPVPDALPPAPQAPAP
-469 AEQSAGGISA
+469 APEQTPAEETPA
-479 VSFPKAEPQTTAAPV
+479 VPV
-494 LDTQSLESRPP
+494 RE
-505 VLPEPVQENPD
+505 D
-516 AEIQEEERP
+516 AKPP
-525 FRLVGEAFGTYVIL
+525 FRLVGEAFGTYLIL

-559 EKLKAERSDAD
+559 EKLKAQRGDAD
-570 CQLLLEPVAVTL
+570 CQLLLEPVPVTL
-582 EKNEYAAVLEAR
+582 EKNEYAAALEAR

-606 FGGGTVLVRTAP
+606 FGPGTILVRTAP

-631 EMAGYLVR
+631 EIAGYLVKSR
-639 SKTDLTTEKL
+639 RDLTTEKL

-664 GDETPPEELE
+664 GDRSSDEELIA
-674 VLARRLA
+674 LAERLA
-681 AHPEIRYCPHG
+681 DHPEIRYCPHG

>member
-6 VLDKHVA
+6 VLEKQVA

-38 AGATTVTVEI
+38 AGSTAVTVEI
-48 KHGGVTY
+48 QHGGVSY

-71 TAFLRHATSKVNN
+71 TAFLRHATSKVN
-84 QSDLEEIG
+84 SPEDLEGIG

-121 GTRYVIAGGEEEAC
+121 GTRYVIAGGEEEEC
-135 EDAGCPAGTTIVV
+135 TEAGCPAGTTIVV
-148 RDLFYNTPARMKFLK
+148 RDLFFNTPARMKFLK
-163 KDVVEGNSVASVMDK
+163 KDVVEGNAVASVMDK

-183 PEISFRFLR
+183 PEISFRFVR

-204 QLKSAIYAVY
+204 DLKSAIYAVY

-224 VSYEY
+224 VDYAY
-229 GGVSVNGYVSKP
+229 GGTSVKGYVSRP

-275 SLMVGKLPACV
+275 SLMVGKMPACV
-286 LHLSV
+286 LHLTV
-291 SCRSVDVNV
+291 SCRAVDVNV

-327 NEGDTPK
+327 NQGDTPR
-334 VAQVP
+334 VAQFP
-339 AYVPPPVFAGVQPQA
+339 TARPPVFAGVQPEVR
-354 KQLSFTPQPA
+354 QLSLSQRQESPA
-364 ASASEEP
+364 GDVEEQTSRREDGPEP
-371 EISVPRLGRS
+371 EISVPKLSRPFSPSGH
-381 ASSAGRGVVRERSAF
+381 GTVRESFAATRPIY
-396 PALSREEPKK
+396 PAESEPEENPAPPAGSEKAGQAL
-406 PEGIPLWSARP
+406 P
-417 VSVPQ
+417 
-422 QADPAIGKET
+422 QADPQHEDTVPFPETPKPENAVQFEQAPEPET
-432 QNVEVSRTSLQ
+432 Q
-443 EKMSGSPADGGS
+443 
-455 LGAPDSARENVPAP
+455 
-469 AEQSAGGISA
+469 
-479 VSFPKAEPQTTAAPV
+479 AEP
-494 LDTQSLESRPP
+494 S
-505 VLPEPVQENPD
+505 
-516 AEIQEEERP
+516 

-539 ERGDELVWIDK
+539 ESGDDLIWIDK
-550 HAAHERMLY
+550 HAAHERMIY
-559 EKLKAERSDAD
+559 EKLKAERGDAD
-570 CQLLLEPVAVTL
+570 CQLLLEPVSVTL

-594 ELFGK
+594 DLCRK

-606 FGGGTVLVRTAP
+606 FGAGTVLVRTAP

-664 GDETPPEELE
+664 GDELSREELTA
-674 VLARRLA
+674 LAAQLA

-709 RLQ
+709 RLP

>member
-6 VLDKHVA
+6 VLEKQVA

-38 AGATTVTVEI
+38 AGSTAVTVEI
-48 KHGGVTY
+48 QHGGVSY

-71 TAFLRHATSKVNN
+71 TAFLRHATSKVN
-84 QSDLEEIG
+84 SPEDLEGIG

-121 GTRYVIAGGEEEAC
+121 GTRYVIAGGEEEEC
-135 EDAGCPAGTTIVV
+135 TEAGCPAGTTIVV
-148 RDLFYNTPARMKFLK
+148 RDLFFNTPARMKFLK
-163 KDVVEGNSVASVMDK
+163 KDVVEGNAVASVMDK

-183 PEISFRFLR
+183 PEISFRFVR

-204 QLKSAIYAVY
+204 DLKSAIYAVY

-224 VSYEY
+224 VDYSY
-229 GGVSVNGYVSKP
+229 GGTSVKGYVSRP

-275 SLMVGKLPACV
+275 SLMVGKMPACV
-286 LHLSV
+286 LHLTV
-291 SCRSVDVNV
+291 SCRAVDVNV

-327 NEGDTPK
+327 NQGDTPR
-334 VAQVP
+334 VAQFP
-339 AYVPPPVFAGVQPQA
+339 TARPPVFAGVQPEVR
-354 KQLSFTPQPA
+354 QLSLSQRQESPA
-364 ASASEEP
+364 GDVEEQTSRREDGPEP
-371 EISVPRLGRS
+371 EISVPKLSRPFSPSGH
-381 ASSAGRGVVRERSAF
+381 GTVRESFA
-396 PALSREEPKK
+396 AV
-406 PEGIPLWSARP
+406 RP
-417 VSVPQ
+417 VY
-422 QADPAIGKET
+422 
-432 QNVEVSRTSLQ
+432 
-443 EKMSGSPADGGS
+443 
-455 LGAPDSARENVPAP
+455 SAESEPEENPAP
-469 AEQSAGGISA
+469 AAVSEEAGQTLPQAEPHPEDTVSLPEMPKPKSA
-479 VSFPKAEPQTTAAPV
+479 VQFEQA
-494 LDTQSLESRPP
+494 
-505 VLPEPVQENPD
+505 PEPETQPEPS
-516 AEIQEEERP
+516 

-539 ERGDELVWIDK
+539 ESGDDLIWIDK
-550 HAAHERMLY
+550 HAAHERMIY
-559 EKLKAERSDAD
+559 EKLKAERGDAD
-570 CQLLLEPVAVTL
+570 CQLLLEPVSVTL

-594 ELFGK
+594 DLCRK

-606 FGGGTVLVRTAP
+606 FGAGTVLVRTAP

-664 GDETPPEELE
+664 GDELSREELTA
-674 VLARRLA
+674 LAAQLA

-709 RLQ
+709 RLP

>member
-6 VLDKHVA
+6 VLKKQVA

-38 AGATTVTVEI
+38 AGSTAVTVEI
-48 KHGGVTY
+48 QHGGVSY

-71 TAFLRHATSKVNN
+71 TAFLRHATSKVN
-84 QSDLEEIG
+84 SPEDLEGIG

-109 VELLTRVGDALE
+109 VELLTRVGDVLE
-121 GTRYVIAGGEEEAC
+121 GTRYVIAGGEEEEC
-135 EDAGCPAGTTIVV
+135 TEAGCPAGTTIVV
-148 RDLFYNTPARMKFLK
+148 RDLFFNTPARMKFLK
-163 KDVVEGNSVASVMDK
+163 KDVVEGNAVASVMDK

-183 PEISFRFLR
+183 PEISFRFVR

-204 QLKSAIYAVY
+204 DLKSAIYAVY

-224 VSYEY
+224 VDYSY
-229 GGVSVNGYVSKP
+229 GGTSVKGYVSRP

-275 SLMVGKLPACV
+275 SLMVGKMPACV
-286 LHLSV
+286 LHLTV
-291 SCRSVDVNV
+291 SCRAVDVNV

-327 NEGDTPK
+327 NQGDTPR
-334 VAQVP
+334 VAQFP
-339 AYVPPPVFAGVQPQA
+339 TARPPVFAGVQPEVR
-354 KQLSFTPQPA
+354 QLSLSQRQESPA
-364 ASASEEP
+364 GDVEEQTSRREDGPEP
-371 EISVPRLGRS
+371 EISVPKLSRPFSPSGH
-381 ASSAGRGVVRERSAF
+381 GTVRESFA
-396 PALSREEPKK
+396 A
-406 PEGIPLWSARP
+406 ARP
-417 VSVPQ
+417 IYPAESEPEENPAPAADSEEAGQ
-422 QADPAIGKET
+422 ALPQADPQPEDMVPLPETPESESAVQAEQAPEPET
-432 QNVEVSRTSLQ
+432 Q
-443 EKMSGSPADGGS
+443 
-455 LGAPDSARENVPAP
+455 
-469 AEQSAGGISA
+469 
-479 VSFPKAEPQTTAAPV
+479 
-494 LDTQSLESRPP
+494 
-505 VLPEPVQENPD
+505 PEPS
-516 AEIQEEERP
+516 
-525 FRLVGEAFGTYVIL
+525 FRLVGEAFGAYVIL
-539 ERGDELVWIDK
+539 ESGDDLIWIDK
-550 HAAHERMLY
+550 HAAHERMIY
-559 EKLKAERSDAD
+559 EKLKAERGDAD
-570 CQLLLEPVAVTL
+570 CQLLLEPVSVTL

-594 ELFGK
+594 ELCRK

-606 FGGGTVLVRTAP
+606 FGAGTVLVRTAP

-664 GDETPPEELE
+664 GDELSREELTA
-674 VLARRLA
+674 LAAQLA

-709 RLQ
+709 RLP